1 MRKYIKFICTF
12 VTLSLGLPLFAQLS
26 NTLYFN
32 DYNPRQHWLNPAFR
46 PEGKFYIGMPAISTI
61 AIGGGNS
68 RLTFD
73 DVIQNTTIN
82 GEKKTVL
89 FFDKNAPAGS
99 YENFL
104 KKMKYNERI
113 FASARIHL
121 IDFGF
126 RIKEKGYATF
136 GLSNRIESMV
146 VVPDEI
152 FGLVFKGMENETY
165 DWNMDKLSADASLFT
180 ELALGYS
187 HRINDKLEVGGK
199 FKYLLGHGNIHTKL
213 KDVTV
218 TSGPDEWVI
227 NGEGSIHAA
236 VPCMTIR
243 TTDEGRIDGVEFD
256 EKNIL
261 ALINAQG
268 HGIAFDLGGVY
279 YPLPELKVSASIVDL
294 GFIRWSK
301 SLSQVDK
308 KGDFSF
314 EGISYDINDDTTDYF
329 DPYEDMLEEMFVKNE
344 KPSAYT
350 TGLKTQIHLAAEWA
364 FWENRVGLGVLSK
377 TYIYHRNA
385 WEEFLLT
392 ANFRPFKQVSL
403 SMGYGMFDGEWNNLS
418 AGVNFNLGPV
428 NLYAAAD
435 NIPFRY
441 AKSKDKDISFP
452 SNTRHARVNV
462 GLAFVI
468 GAIQKDKD
476 KDGVIDKLDKCA
488 NTPKGVQVDSK
499 GCPLDTDGD
508 GVADYLDK
516 CPNTPKEAKGKVDS
530 KGCPLDT
537 DGDGVADY
545 LDKCPDTPKEARGK
559 VDSIG
564 CPLDT
569 DGDGIADYLDKCADT
584 PKEAI
589 GKTDSVGCPLDSD
602 GDGIF
607 DYEDKCPNLAG
618 VKDNYGCPEVKA
630 EVKQLFKKA
639 LNGIQFASGKATIMK
654 RSYPILN
661 DVVKVMKENPNYNL
675 SIVGHTDSSGDPQK
689 NLKLSQDRANAVKD
703 YLIRKGVESSR
714 ITTDGK
720 GDTIPVADN
729 ATVQGRTLNRRVA
742 FEVEYIE

>member
-1 MRKYIKFICTF
+1 MRKCIKFIF
-12 VTLSLGLPLFAQLS
+12 IFAALSLGLPLFAQLS

-61 AIGGGNS
+61 AVGGGNS

-73 DVIQNTTIN
+73 DIFQNATID
-82 GEKKTVL
+82 GEKKTIL
-89 FFDKNAPAGS
+89 FFDKNASEGS

-104 KKMKYNERI
+104 KKMKFDERI
-113 FASARIHL
+113 FASYRVNL
-121 IDFGF
+121 LEFGF

-136 GLSNRIESMV
+136 GLSNRLETMF
-146 VVPDEI
+146 VVPDEV
-152 FGLVFKGMENETY
+152 FGLVFEGMGNEPY
-165 DWNMDKLSADASLFT
+165 DWKMNKLSADVSLFS

-213 KDVTV
+213 HDVNV
-218 TSGPDEWVI
+218 TSGPDKWEI
-227 NGEGSIHAA
+227 TGNGSIHAA

-256 EKNIL
+256 DKNLL
-261 ALINAQG
+261 AFINAQG
-268 HGIAFDLGGVY
+268 HGIALDLGGVY
-279 YPLPELKVSASIVDL
+279 HPLPELKVSASVVDL

-301 SLSQVDK
+301 SLTQVDK

-314 EGISYDINDDTTDYF
+314 EGISYDINDDSTDYF
-329 DPYEDMLEEMFVKNE
+329 EPYEEMLEEMFEKNE

-350 TGLKTQIHLAAEWA
+350 TGLKTQIHLAAEWG
-364 FWENRVGLGVLSK
+364 FWENRIGLGVLSK

-392 ANFRPFKQVSL
+392 ANFRPFKQISL
-403 SMGYGMFDGEWNNLS
+403 SLGYGMFDGEWNNLS

-441 AKSKDKDISFP
+441 AKSKDILFP

-468 GAIQKDKD
+468 GDRFKDKD
-476 KDGVIDKLDKCA
+476 KDGVEDKLDLCP
-488 NTPKGVQVDSK
+488 NTLKGVQVDSK
-499 GCPLDTDGD
+499 GCPLDS
-508 GVADYLDK
+508 DK
-516 CPNTPKEAKGKVDS
+516 
-530 KGCPLDT
+530 
-537 DGDGVADY
+537 DGVADY
-545 LDKCPDTPKEARGK
+545 LDKCPDTPKEAIGK
-559 VDSIG
+559 VDSVG
-564 CPLDT
+564 CPLDSDKDGVADYLDQCANT
-569 DGDGIADYLDKCADT
+569 PKEAIGKIDSVGCPLDSDGDGVADYLDKCANT

-602 GDGIF
+602 GDGIY

-618 VKDNYGCPEVKA
+618 VKDNSGCPEVKA

-661 DVVKVMKENPNYNL
+661 DVVKVMNENPTYNL
-675 SIVGHTDSSGDPQK
+675 SIVGHTDSSGDSEK
-689 NLKLSQDRANAVKD
+689 NLKLSQDRAASVKD
-703 YLIRKGVESSR
+703 YLIMKGVDASR
-714 ITTDGK
+714 IRTDGK
-720 GDTIPVADN
+720 GDTEPVADN
-729 ATVQGRTLNRRVA
+729 ETVQGRTLNRRVA
-742 FEVEYIE
+742 FEIEYME